1 MAKSNRGNRTARTVV
16 LVSVLGSLS
25 ALSGC
30 RRTSQPV
37 AAMGSASNA
46 PNGAAITTAST
57 GEALAGGQPS
67 TPRPQASSEAAD
79 GVPTR
84 HEEWRFATRYPESER
99 IEPGRWLH
107 RHGVTGAVLREP
119 CWDLG
124 EQVGVPKAPGL
135 LCLSVKQSPPESI
148 ATVYRVHSR
157 RLEQVWHATVAT
169 WANWLELTPV
179 LSSDGAVLELR
190 DRTPRAC
197 EYALK
202 EYRAKSRS
210 GVRPG
215 FGEALARGCSA
226 VGPFDWEGR
235 RYVKRP
241 AVTSDAG
248 GQRDRTELDFVE

>member
-1 MAKSNRGNRTARTVV
+1 MAKNNRGNGKVRRIV
-16 LVSVLGSLS
+16 LVSVFLIAS
-25 ALSGC
+25 SGC

-46 PNGAAITTAST
+46 PNGAAIGTVSA

-67 TPRPQASSEAAD
+67 TPRLQSSSEAAA
-79 GVPTR
+79 GVPSR
-84 HEEWRFATRYPESER
+84 REEWRFAARYPESER
-99 IEPGRWLH
+99 IEPGPWLH

-148 ATVYRVHSR
+148 ATVYRVQSR
-157 RLEQVWHATVAT
+157 RLDLVWHATVAT

-226 VGPFDWEGR
+226 VGPFDWKGQ

-241 AVTSDAG
+241 AVASDTS
-248 GQRDRTELDFVE
+248 GQRDTTGLDLIE